1 MNAVRLVFFNAMV
14 LSLSSCASSRNEVTV
29 QESQK
34 ISKGQELTDLQ
45 RALNEKAITADE
57 YEQLRRIIMRRPQ

>member
-1 MNAVRLVFFNAMV
+1 MNAVRLVFFTAMV